1 MASRR
6 LLYLF
11 NDAPFFLSHRLPV
24 ARAAA
29 ATGYDVHVAT
39 PPSPAAAGLARYGL
53 THHPIALT
61 RRGVNPAGQLASL
74 AAIVRLYH
82 RLRPDLIEHATIK
95 PVLYGGL
102 AARVLRRPAVVSWM
116 TGLGFVFISQGARA
130 ALVRRAVAA
139 GYRAALRRPGSWV
152 IFENPDD
159 RDLFATRGLTDPGRT
174 RLIRGAGVDMSLFHP
189 TPEEP
194 GVPVVVL
201 AARMLRDKGVVEF
214 VEAARTLRSS
224 GARAKFVLAGAAD
237 PDNPAG
243 LPEAQ
248 LRTWHDE
255 GSIEWWGQRDDMAD
269 VLRRAHIVC
278 LPSYRE
284 GLPKVLVEAAASGRA
299 IVATDAPGCR
309 EVVRHEWNGLLV
321 PVRNALALAQAIGR
335 LLADPAERERMGA
348 RGRERVEEQFSERY
362 VIQQTL
368 AVYAEA
374 AG

>member
-1 MASRR
+1 MTRRR

-11 NDAPFFLSHRLPV
+11 NDAAFFLSHRLPV

-29 ATGYDVHVAT
+29 DAYEVHVAT
-39 PPSPAAAGLARYGL
+39 PPSPAAAALGRYGL
-53 THHPIALT
+53 AHHPIALT
-61 RRGVNPAGQLASL
+61 RRGVNPAAQVASL
-74 AAIVRLYH
+74 VAIARLYR

-102 AARVLRRPAVVSWM
+102 AARALRLPAVVSWM
-116 TGLGFVFISQGARA
+116 TGLGFVFISQGGRA
-130 ALVRRAVAA
+130 ALARRAVAG

-159 RDLFATRGLTDPGRT
+159 RDLFLADGLTDPGRT
-174 RLIRGAGVDMSLFHP
+174 RLIRGAGVDMTLFHP
-189 TPEEP
+189 VPEPP

-201 AARMLRDKGVVEF
+201 GARMLRDKGVVEF
-214 VEAARTLRSS
+214 VEAARALRAA
-224 GARAKFVLAGAAD
+224 GTVARFVLAGPAD
-237 PDNPAG
+237 LDNPAG

-248 LRTWHDE
+248 LRTWQDE
-255 GSIEWWGQRDDMAD
+255 GIVEWWGQRDDMAD
-269 VLRRAHIVC
+269 VLRGAHIVC

-321 PVRNALALAQAIGR
+321 PVRNAPALAEAIGR
-335 LLADPAERERMGA
+335 LLVDPAERARMGA
-348 RGRERVEEQFSERY
+348 MGRERVEGPFSDRH
-362 VIQQTL
+362 VIRETL
-368 AVYAEA
+368 ALYAEA

>member
-1 MASRR
+1 VTRR

-29 ATGYDVHVAT
+29 AGGYEVHVAT
-39 PPSPAAAGLARYGL
+39 PPSPAAAALAREGL

-61 RRGVNPAGQLASL
+61 RRGVNPAAQLASL
-74 AAIVRLYH
+74 VAIARLYR

-102 AARVLRRPAVVSWM
+102 AAGALRQPAVVSWM
-116 TGLGFVFISQGARA
+116 TGLGFVFISEGTRAR
-130 ALVRRAVAA
+130 LVRRAVRT
-139 GYRAALRRPGSWV
+139 GYRTALRRTGSWV

-159 RDLFATRGLTDPGRT
+159 RDLFVAAGLTEPSRT
-174 RLIRGAGVDMSLFHP
+174 RLIRGAGVDMTMFHP
-189 TPEEP
+189 TPETP

-224 GARAKFVLAGAAD
+224 GAVARFVLVGPAD

-248 LRTWHDE
+248 LRAWHEE
-255 GSIEWWGQRDDMAD
+255 GSVEWWGQRDDMAN
-269 VLRRAHIVC
+269 VFQGTHVAC

-309 EVVRHEWNGLLV
+309 EVVRDQWNGLLV
-321 PVRNALALAQAIGR
+321 PVRNAAALAEAIGR
-335 LLADPAERERMGA
+335 LLADPAERARMGA
-348 RGRERVEEQFSERY
+348 RGRERVEHQFSDRHIIRE
-362 VIQQTL
+362 TL

>member
-1 MASRR
+1 VTRR

-29 ATGYDVHVAT
+29 AEGYEVHVAT
-39 PPSPAAAGLARYGL
+39 PPGPAAAALARDGL

-61 RRGVNPAGQLASL
+61 RRGVNPAAQIASL
-74 AAIVRLYH
+74 LAIARLYR
-82 RLRPDLIEHATIK
+82 RLRPTLIEHATIK

-102 AARVLRRPAVVSWM
+102 AARALRQPAVVSWM
-116 TGLGFVFISQGARA
+116 TGLGFVFISQGASA

-139 GYRAALRRPGSWV
+139 GYRTALRRPGSWV

-159 RDLFATRGLTDPGRT
+159 RDLFVAAGLTEPGRT
-174 RLIRGAGVDMSLFHP
+174 RLIRGAGVDMAMFHP

-214 VEAARTLRSS
+214 VEAARRLRSS
-224 GARAKFVLAGAAD
+224 GAAARFVLAGAAD

-248 LRTWHDE
+248 LRAWSEE
-255 GSIEWWGQRDDMAD
+255 GSVEWWGQRHDMAE
-269 VLRRAHIVC
+269 VFRGAHVVC

-309 EVVRHEWNGLLV
+309 EVVRDGWNGLLV
-321 PVRNALALAQAIGR
+321 PVRDAVALAEAIGR
-335 LLADPAERERMGA
+335 LLADPAERARMGA
-348 RGRERVEEQFSERY
+348 RGRERVQDQFSDRQ
-362 VIQQTL
+362 VIRETL

>member
-1 MASRR
+1 MTRR

-29 ATGYDVHVAT
+29 AEGYEVHVAT
-39 PPSPAAAGLARYGL
+39 PASPAAAALRREGL
-53 THHPIALT
+53 THHAIALT
-61 RRGVNPAGQLASL
+61 RRGVNPAAQVASL
-74 AAIVRLYH
+74 VAIARLYR

-102 AARVLRRPAVVSWM
+102 AARALRQPAVVSWM
-116 TGLGFVFISQGARA
+116 TGLGFVFISQGTRAR
-130 ALVRRAVAA
+130 LVRRAVRT
-139 GYRAALRRPGSWV
+139 GYRTALRRPGSWV

-159 RDLFATRGLTDPGRT
+159 RDLFVAAGLTEPGRT
-174 RLIRGAGVDMSLFHP
+174 RLIRGAGVDMTMFHP
-189 TPEEP
+189 TPEAP

-224 GARAKFVLAGAAD
+224 GAVARFVLVGSAD

-243 LPEAQ
+243 LAEAQ
-248 LRTWHDE
+248 LRAWHEE
-255 GSIEWWGQRDDMAD
+255 GSVEWWGQRDDMAD
-269 VLRRAHIVC
+269 VFQGAHVAC

-309 EVVRHEWNGLLV
+309 EVVRDQWNGLLV
-321 PVRNALALAQAIGR
+321 PVRNAAALAEAIGR
-335 LLADPAERERMGA
+335 LLADPGERARMGA
-348 RGRERVEEQFSERY
+348 RGRERVEYQFSDRH
-362 VIQQTL
+362 VIQETL